1 MLRKLLL
8 LLLAMSLPLL
18 AAAGEAKLPAYA
30 TTIRSLAVEGNGR
43 LWVATFGKGLWQVDA
58 AGPRR
63 FEKDGQ
69 PFPMVN
75 NLMLSG
81 EKLYIATAG
90 GGCLRLDTTKLEFEP
105 LAQTPGF
112 EKLHALMQASDS
124 RVFIGSVGSG
134 TAVLNINTWQPMKV
148 DESSQLAWVNSIVE
162 WQNQFWL
169 GTATGLYRNVAS
181 GTWRPQAAELRR
193 AVNCLLVHDGILYA
207 GTTDRGVF
215 AIEADG
221 YPRQVNGTLGP
232 VHFLLVYGDEL
243 LAGGD
248 LGLWSIKNVDATE
261 ISAPFNDAKC
271 AAVDTKKILY
281 VGTVG
286 GKIYKSDDA
295 RNFIHTMSFTENGL
309 EEQKQ

>member
-1 MLRKLLL
+1 MLRKLQLL
-8 LLLAMSLPLL
+8 LIAMSLPLL
-18 AAAGEAKLPAYA
+18 ASAGEAKLPAYA

-43 LWVATFGKGLWQVDA
+43 LWVATFGKGLWQIDA

-75 NLMLSG
+75 NLMLNG

-90 GGCLRLDTTKLEFEP
+90 GGCLRLNTESLDFEP
-105 LAQTPGF
+105 LQQATGF
-112 EKLHALMQASDS
+112 EKLHALMQTSDG

-134 TAVLNINTWQPMKV
+134 TAFLDADAWRPMKV
-148 DESSQLAWVNSIVE
+148 DESSQLAWVNSIAE
-162 WQNQFWL
+162 WQNQLWL

-193 AVNCLLVHDGILYA
+193 AVNCLLLHEGILYA
-207 GTTDRGVF
+207 GSTDRGVF
-215 AIEADG
+215 AIEGDG
-221 YPRQVNGTLGP
+221 YPRQISGTIGP
-232 VHFLLVYGDEL
+232 VHFLQVYDGAV

-248 LGLWSIKNVDATE
+248 LGFWSIKNVDATE
-261 ISAPFNDAKC
+261 ISVPFDDAKC

-295 RNFIHTMSFTENGL
+295 KNFIHTMSFTENGL

>member
-1 MLRKLLL
+1 MLRKLFLL
-8 LLLAMSLPLL
+8 MMAISLPLL

-43 LWVATFGKGLWQVDA
+43 LWVAAFGRGLWQIDA

-90 GGCLRLDTTKLEFEP
+90 GGCLRLNTETLEFEP
-105 LAQTPGF
+105 LTQAPGF
-112 EKLHALMQASDS
+112 EKLHALMQTSDG

-134 TAVLNINTWQPMKV
+134 TAVLNDNVWQPMKV

-162 WQNQFWL
+162 WQNQLWL

-193 AVNCLLVHDGILYA
+193 AINCLLVHNGILYA
-207 GTTDRGVF
+207 GSTDRGVF

-232 VHFLLVYGDEL
+232 VHFLQAYGADL

-248 LGLWSIKNVDATE
+248 LGLWNIKIVDSVE
-261 ISAPFNDAKC
+261 IALPFNDAKC
-271 AAVDTKKILY
+271 AAVDAKKILY
-281 VGTVG
+281 IGTAD
-286 GKIYKSDDA
+286 GKIYKSNDA
-295 RNFIHTMSFTENGL
+295 KNFIHTMSFTENGL

>member
-1 MLRKLLL
+1 MLRKILLL
-8 LLLAMSLPLL
+8 FMTMALPLL
-18 AAAGEAKLPAYA
+18 VIADEAKLPAYA
-30 TTIRSLAVEGNGR
+30 TTIRSLAIEGNGR
-43 LWVATFGKGLWQVDA
+43 LWVAAFGRGLWQIDA

-63 FEKDGQ
+63 FEKDGL
-69 PFPMVN
+69 PFPMIN

-81 EKLYIATAG
+81 GKLYIATAG
-90 GGCLRLDTTKLEFEP
+90 GGCLRLDTASLAFEP
-105 LAQTPGF
+105 LQQAAGF
-112 EKLHALMQASDS
+112 EKLHALMQTSDD

-134 TAVLNINTWQPMKV
+134 TAVLQGDTWQPMKSN
-148 DESSQLAWVNSIVE
+148 ESSQLAWVNSIAE
-162 WQNQFWL
+162 WQNQLWL

-193 AVNCLLVHDGILYA
+193 AVNCLLVHNGILYA

-215 AIEADG
+215 AIETDG
-221 YPRQVNGTLGP
+221 YPQQVNGTLGP
-232 VHFLLVYGDEL
+232 VHFLLAYGDEL

-248 LGLWSIKNVDATE
+248 LGFWRIKNVDATE
-261 ISAPFNDAKC
+261 IAVPFNDAKC

-281 VGTVG
+281 IGTVD

-295 RNFIHTMSFTENGL
+295 KNFIHTMSFTENGL